1 MSSVT
6 TSLINTANGTTSLGL
21 RTGNTS
27 GPRIELNTSN
37 QVTLKANST
46 TNTLIANTTSVNSAV
61 PVNVNGAISVSN
73 TATGNVISLGTDN
86 QNREINISG
95 GRTVFGYDGSNA
107 YVEGGTD
114 KGVELV
120 VNGTTNALSVNSIA
134 HATFSNNVTV
144 TNNITAANATI
155 TSNTFTLGSSS
166 IAPSGYTTLPNG
178 LKLVWGTA
186 GINTSTT
193 TVTFPSAFNSITYN
207 VQLTGT
213 ESGNVPHL
221 VSSNSTTFSAI
232 SSSSFQTVYY
242 MAIGV

>member
-46 TNTLIANTTSVNSAV
+46 VNTVIANTTSTTLNV
-61 PVNVNGAISVSN
+61 PLNVNGAITSTN

-114 KGVELV
+114 KGVNLV
-120 VNGTTNALSVNSIA
+120 VNGATDALSVNSVG

-144 TNNITAANATI
+144 TNNITAANANI

-166 IAPSGYTTLPNG
+166 IAPSGFTTMPNG
-178 LKLVWGTA
+178 LKLVWGSAT
-186 GINTSTT
+186 ISSSTT
-193 TVTFPSAFNSITYN
+193 TVTFPSAFSSVVYN
-207 VQLTGT
+207 IQLTNT
-213 ESGNVPHL
+213 EDGKLWVTA
-221 VSSNSTTFSAI
+221 SNTTTFTADNQAA
-232 SSSSFQTVYY
+232 SSTVYY